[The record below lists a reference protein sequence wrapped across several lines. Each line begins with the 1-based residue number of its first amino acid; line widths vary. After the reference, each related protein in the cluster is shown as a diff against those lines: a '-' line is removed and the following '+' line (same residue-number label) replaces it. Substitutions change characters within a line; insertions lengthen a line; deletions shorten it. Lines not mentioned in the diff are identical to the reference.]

1 MEDVTMKRNNPY
13 IKYFI
18 AYGLF
23 CLGSSLIHG
32 AYNNFFPILLQTGNP
47 NFAKG
52 AGELGFGLN
61 AFPTSIIMSID
72 NVFAVTLA
80 LIIGVW
86 GDRTPRRRGYSV
98 IFGIIGA
105 LAFSLLPLVI
115 LTNKTAAS
123 GDTMALMPQLILTIF
138 LVIVFV
144 FMHSGGSQL
153 RLGYSYNIMPKDNQS
168 MMFAVAMVFEGVG
181 FLAFTALGSVLYAK
195 SRVFPFL
202 LGGGMTIVFLILFW
216 FLSPPETKKNQQLA
230 KEAASGSRRSFNP
243 FRQIADTYTLIPANA
258 RFAILMTL
266 IAYCLSN
273 IGVYALETFASSYM
287 LDVLNIPPNRSI
299 IVIGVY
305 YVGYLI
311 AAIPTGAIA
320 RRVSRKLLI
329 LIGVIAMGVGALLTL
344 LFGKSIPTLAVFC
357 LIMGLGQSIVNV
369 VSVPYIMSHAPED
382 GTHTGTLNSSVS
394 TLRLL
399 VSIVSVPLVGAL
411 IDLSGSYNSIFIIM
425 IVACVLA
432 LIPVFLL
439 IRRVNDEPLP
449 QQRT

>member
-1 MEDVTMKRNNPY
+1 MEIPTTKQRNPY
-13 IKYFI
+13 IMYFI

-23 CLGSSLIHG
+23 CLGSSLIGG

-47 NFAKG
+47 NFAGG
-52 AGELGFGLN
+52 AGELGFGLS

-80 LIIGVW
+80 LLIGIW

-98 IFGIIGA
+98 LFGIVGA
-105 LAFSLLPLVI
+105 LAFCLLPLVI
-115 LTNKTAAS
+115 LTNRTAAS
-123 GDTMALMPQLILTIF
+123 GDTRALMPQLILTIL
-138 LVIVFV
+138 LVVVFV
-144 FMHSGGSQL
+144 FLHNGGSQL
-153 RLGYSYNIMPKDNQS
+153 RLGYSYNIMPRNHQS

-181 FLAFTALGSVLYAK
+181 FLAFTFLGSVLYAK
-195 SRVFPFL
+195 SRVLPFL
-202 LGGGMTIVFLILFW
+202 LGGLMTVVFLILFW

-230 KEAASGSRRSFNP
+230 AEAASGEKRSFNP
-243 FRQIADTYTLIPANA
+243 FRQLADTYKLIPANA

-266 IAYCLSN
+266 IAYCLAN
-273 IGVYALETFASSYM
+273 IGVYALETFASSFM
-287 LDVLNIPPNRSI
+287 LDVLNIPPNQSI

-305 YVGYLI
+305 YVGYLL

-320 RRVSRKLLI
+320 RKVSRKLLM
-329 LIGVIAMGVGALLTL
+329 LIGVIAMGIGAVLTL
-344 LFGKSIPTLAVFC
+344 LMGKNIPTLAAFC
-357 LIMGLGQSIVNV
+357 LIIGLGQSIVNV
-369 VSVPYIMSHAPED
+369 VAVPYIMSHAPED

-411 IDLSGSYNSIFIIM
+411 IDMSGSYNSIFIIM

-439 IRRVNDEPLP
+439 IRKVKDEPLP
-449 QQRT
+449 NQAV